1 MNNNVFYKTRI
12 CKQFAN
18 NHFCP
23 YGYRCQYMHNLT
35 DTVGQKKV
43 FMDKIA
49 SILIGNDNLSL
60 EGVLD
65 SLSANS
71 NTTSLF
77 QRLRGE
83 DKGSVRI

>member
-1 MNNNVFYKTRI
+1 
-12 CKQFAN
+12 
-18 NHFCP
+18 
-23 YGYRCQYMHNLT
+23 MHNLT

-60 EGVLD
+60 TSVLD